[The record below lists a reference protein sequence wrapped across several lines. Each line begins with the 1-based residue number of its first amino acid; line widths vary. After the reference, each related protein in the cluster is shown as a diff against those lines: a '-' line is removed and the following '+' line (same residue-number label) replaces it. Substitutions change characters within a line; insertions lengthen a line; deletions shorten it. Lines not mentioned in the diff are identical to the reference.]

1 MAELICPEKQA
12 GSFICFS
19 ILWQGGFMKDPKAAL
34 EIEVEYPSPELT
46 PEQVAD
52 LKKGWKMHWCISSE
66 FIKEGD
72 YSIISH
78 PKIRTYTRNPSH

>member
-1 MAELICPEKQA
+1 
-12 GSFICFS
+12 
-19 ILWQGGFMKDPKAAL
+19 MKDPKAAL

-52 LKKGWKMHWCISSE
+52 LKKRLENALVHIFPE